1 MFAFSA
7 VRDSHGDIIDDITPV
22 IVFLIAMW
30 MIRIFRERN
39 LMIEVHVCES

>member
-22 IVFLIAMW
+22 IVFLIA
-30 MIRIFRERN
+30 IDDQDIQRE
-39 LMIEVHVCES
+39 ESYD